1 MLKIVSIMNDKK
13 IILRNNLRHISIR
26 KKTASRIC
34 STQVLYGASFYNCD
48 IDILINSYIE
58 NYLPSILEELEL
70 KELDYGLFNTII
82 RGVYNNITKID
93 KIISK
98 KLSKNWVIDRLSETE
113 KSILRLATYELLFET
128 QFKKLTI
135 INEYISILEVFG
147 GSPDFAN
154 GILENISK
162 DIQ

>member
-1 MLKIVSIMNDKK
+1 M
-13 IILRNNLRHISIR
+13 
-26 KKTASRIC
+26 
-34 STQVLYGASFYNCD
+34 
-48 IDILINSYIE
+48 
-58 NYLPSILEELEL
+58 PSILEELEL

>member
-1 MLKIVSIMNDKK
+1 MNDTRHKS
-13 IILRNNLRHISIR
+13 NDNLRHISIR

-34 STQVLYGASFYNCD
+34 STQVLYGASFFNCD

-70 KELDYGLFNTII
+70 KELDYELLNNII
-82 RGVYNNITKID
+82 KGVYNNITKID
-93 KIISK
+93 KIISE
-98 KLSKNWVIDRLSETE
+98 KLSKNWTIERLSETE
-113 KSILRLATYELLFET
+113 RSVLRLATYELLFET
-128 QFKKLTI
+128 KFKKLTI
-135 INEYISILEVFG
+135 INEYISIIEVFG

-162 DIQ
+162 DIL

>member
-1 MLKIVSIMNDKK
+1 MNDTKPK
-13 IILRNNLRHISIR
+13 LKDNLRHISIR

-34 STQVLYGASFYNCD
+34 STQVLYGASFFNCD

-70 KELDYGLFNTII
+70 KELDYELLNNII

-93 KIISK
+93 KIISE
-98 KLSKNWVIDRLSETE
+98 KLSKNWTIDRLSETE
-113 KSILRLATYELLFET
+113 KSVLRLATYELLFET
-128 QFKKLTI
+128 KFKKLTI
-135 INEYISILEVFG
+135 INEYISIIEVFG

-154 GILENISK
+154 GILENISR
-162 DIQ
+162 DLQRI